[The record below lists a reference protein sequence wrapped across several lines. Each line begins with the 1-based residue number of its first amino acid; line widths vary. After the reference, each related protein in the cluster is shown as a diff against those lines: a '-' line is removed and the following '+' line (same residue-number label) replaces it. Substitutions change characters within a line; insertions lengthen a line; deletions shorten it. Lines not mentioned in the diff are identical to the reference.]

1 MCYLIVQVR
10 TGEAKSHEVPD
21 PDPVSDWSSSCPSP
35 LVRPPPPGL
44 RRTGASGPGLVP
56 MLSPPTGWW
65 VREMPAPFLLAGSTH
80 TPGKGG
86 SRCAGQVG
94 VWGEGGGAYYPA
106 RAWFARGSEVAQS
119 PPPPPR
125 LLAAPGQPRLA
136 GFTVPACVRACVFL
150 GVTETHF
157 FKTLGTQPRPDSRP
171 LSPPSALASQR
182 RLMPMLPRPLGGDVA
197 PAEAREPAR
206 DKWTGT
212 CPRPS
217 SWPVCCDGGLYFHHL
232 HSLI

>member
-1 MCYLIVQVR
+1 MAWLALAVLVPLSTRPCCGSNLDSVPGIGRPQPVCPPQHPGGGLCYLIVQVR

-86 SRCAGQVG
+86 SWCAGQVG

-119 PPPPPR
+119 APPPPPACS
-125 LLAAPGQPRLA
+125 LLRGS
-136 GFTVPACVRACVFL
+136 RAW
-150 GVTETHF
+150 
-157 FKTLGTQPRPDSRP
+157 
-171 LSPPSALASQR
+171 LAS
-182 RLMPMLPRPLGGDVA
+182 L
-197 PAEAREPAR
+197 
-206 DKWTGT
+206 
-212 CPRPS
+212 CP
-217 SWPVCCDGGLYFHHL
+217 PVCGPVC
-232 HSLI
+232 SWE